1 MRVTI
6 DFSVGPKTDAAD
18 LQQLLAWA
26 SRLDAAAY
34 ENDFGDAVAEARAE
48 LKEASSITAA
58 SVPASITVTADTS
71 VKTQIE
77 SAAAVATALET
88 PQPKRRGRPPKA
100 SVEETA
106 KAYAAALAQP
116 AEALKAPAQQEQA
129 QTETPVQS
137 VAMPDEST
145 AWVPGVAVPPGMGVG
160 SPEAMVTIPVASVP
174 GPVFQ
179 ASVQFPPLAG
189 VTTPLPHDQ
198 MVQPQAPAMPVVPPG
213 GPVNG
218 PDGAL
223 TIDEFRAAV
232 QQINA
237 AKNGLPFRVLKKHGF
252 FILEGVPENRRNDLV
267 AEMQSETIVPTV

>member
-77 SAAAVATALET
+77 PAAAVATALET

-160 SPEAMVTIPVASVP
+160 LPEAMVTIPVA
-174 GPVFQ
+174 
-179 ASVQFPPLAG
+179 
-189 VTTPLPHDQ
+189 
-198 MVQPQAPAMPVVPPG
+198 MVQAPAMPVVPPG